1 MCVCVYSRLIEMF
14 MPSEPSLPPRRARAN
29 ESQTK
34 WDYVK
39 TFYNDP
45 VKW

>member
-1 MCVCVYSRLIEMF
+1 MMF
-14 MPSEPSLPPRRARAN
+14 MPSEAGQPSGAGGRRAGSGR
-29 ESQTK
+29 SSGPPTK

-39 TFYNDP
+39 TFYYDP

>member
-1 MCVCVYSRLIEMF
+1 MF
-14 MPSEPSLPPRRARAN
+14 VPSEAGLPISTSGRRSGSNRPSGSP
-29 ESQTK
+29 TK

-39 TFYNDP
+39 TFYYDP